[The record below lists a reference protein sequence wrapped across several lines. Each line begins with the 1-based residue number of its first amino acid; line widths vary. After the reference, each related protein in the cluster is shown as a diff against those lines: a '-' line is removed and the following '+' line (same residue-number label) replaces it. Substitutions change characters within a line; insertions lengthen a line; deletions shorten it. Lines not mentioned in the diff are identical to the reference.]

1 MSLNTMRT
9 KFGHSAKWILGFVT
23 AAMVITTFAWSWAGS
38 GHGAGEKAGPDTS
51 PDDVVATADGVA
63 ITRRD
68 YEQISNAMSQQMQGG
83 GGAMMAGFMRQQ
95 TLDQTLQAAEILAA
109 AKKMGINATQ
119 GDLDAA
125 REKLL
130 KSYDVRKRLELPET
144 ATADDINNKLQS
156 TGQNASIDTIFPAS
170 VLERAAIMDKLEK
183 RLSAGIVVTEQD
195 AKDSYKKWH
204 TRHILVENKKRSDEQ
219 ALKIANDYL
228 AKAKAPGADFAAL
241 AKNSDDPGS
250 KDKGGDDGWIGLD
263 KNYVPEFLEA
273 MKTLKK
279 GDITGPVKSAAYGY
293 FIIKADDV
301 KEDLPKDFDKTK
313 AAKIT
318 EIETTRK
325 QKAQSDFM
333 QQVQAAQHVVVI
345 KDPAI
350 RADYEMEEA
359 RKLPPTDPKQAEKY
373 KAAIK
378 DYQDAIKA
386 DNGGVNTSIYQI
398 QLASAY
404 DAIKDKAN
412 ALINNEAAAKTTD
425 DPQLWMTVGNA
436 YKDLKQDD
444 KALEA
449 FGKASD
455 KSYDNSYV
463 HTQLQGIYKQ
473 MGKADLAAKE
483 DAKAK
488 EIQAAQ
494 AAQRGPGGPMG
505 GQPITLG
512 GPGGQPI
519 TVGGG
524 KPIEIK
530 ATPTKGGAKPVVVK
544 TTPTTGTKPTEVKVN
559 PAPGTPAPTQ

>member
-1 MSLNTMRT
+1 MRT
-9 KFGHSAKWILGFVT
+9 KFGHSAKWILGIVT

-38 GHGAGEKAGPDTS
+38 GHGAGEKAGPDTT
-51 PDDVVATADGVA
+51 PDDVVATADGVP

-68 YEQISNAMSQQMQGG
+68 YEQVSKSMADQMGG
-83 GGAMMAGFMRQQ
+83 GGSAMMAGFMRQQ
-95 TLDQTLQAAEILAA
+95 SLDQTLEAAEMLAA
-109 AKKMGINATQ
+109 AKKMGINASAS
-119 GDLDAA
+119 DIDAM
-125 REKLL
+125 REKIL
-130 KSYDVRKRLELPET
+130 KQSEIRKKLGLPET
-144 ATADDINNKLQS
+144 ATVADIDNKLQANN
-156 TGQNASIDTIFPAS
+156 QNMTVANVFPDA

-204 TRHILVENKKRSDEQ
+204 TRHILVDNKKRSDEQ
-219 ALKIANDYL
+219 ALKLANDYL
-228 AKAKAPGADFAAL
+228 AKAKAPGADFVAL

-263 KNYVPEFLEA
+263 KNYVPEFLDA

-301 KEDLPKDFDKTK
+301 KEELPKDFDKTK

-333 QQVQAAQHVVVI
+333 QQVRAAQHVVVI
-345 KDPAI
+345 KDPAM

-359 RKLPPTDPKQAEKY
+359 RKLSPTDPNQAAKY

-386 DNGGVNTSIYQI
+386 DNGGVDTSTYQL

-449 FGKASD
+449 FGKASE
-455 KSYDNSYV
+455 KSYDTPYI
-463 HTQLQGIYKQ
+463 HTQLQGIYKM

-494 AAQRGPGGPMG
+494 AAQSGPGSAMG

-530 ATPTKGGAKPVVVK
+530 ATPTKGGAKPIVVK
-544 TTPTTGTKPTEVKVN
+544 TTPTPTTGTAKPTEVKVN